1 MFKNISFISISAV
14 FGAAFT
20 FLANL
25 IFITYLDLSDFGLLA
40 SSLVTINLYAS
51 FVGFGIGLFWLNI
64 YGVEGFKAAR
74 WLLPTL
80 RLVFILVSLAITLIL
95 LLSFFEGNRVNKF
108 ILILIPWLLALV
120 LNDLAAA
127 KLQLQKNFNLLSLW
141 LLFPHISRIIVAL
154 YIATVGG
161 GLINIA
167 NGFFFTATIII
178 LLAIFQI
185 NELLKQNKE
194 IENRITIREIPSIID
209 VLKRSWPFAA
219 SGFLYYIFFQTNIL
233 ILYWI
238 IGPDAAGIYY
248 AAFMVSVAIYII
260 PSAIFQ
266 KYLLPMQHSWAHDN
280 KSKLL
285 AVFRFSCGA
294 MLLSG
299 ICVAAIVMFATQASI
314 FSIFGD
320 EYSQASKIIFILA
333 IAIPFRFM
341 SIGIGG
347 LLSVKNLMTEK
358 IKCMAFVAAVNL
370 ILNFS
375 LIPYFS
381 YYGAAIA
388 TICSELVLLGLYLY
402 AIQKKLFGSNTW
414 MKWNI
419 SIKSIQD
426 L

>member
-25 IFITYLDLSDFGLLA
+25 IFITHLALSDFGLLA

-64 YGVEGFKAAR
+64 YGIEGYKAVR

-80 RLVFILVSLAITLIL
+80 RLVFILACLAITLIL
-95 LLSFFEGNRVNKF
+95 LLSLLEGNNVNKF
-108 ILILIPWLLALV
+108 ILFLIPWLLALV

-127 KLQLQKNFNLLSLW
+127 KLQLHKKFNLLSLW
-141 LLFPHISRIIVAL
+141 LLFPHLSRIIVAL
-154 YIATVGG
+154 YVASVGG

-167 NGFFFTATIII
+167 NGFFFMASLII
-178 LLAIFQI
+178 LLALFQI
-185 NELLKQNKE
+185 NKLLKQNKD
-194 IENRITIREIPSIID
+194 ISLRITSTQIPSIID
-209 VLKRSWPFAA
+209 VLKKSWPFAA

-266 KYLLPMQHSWAHDN
+266 KYLLPLQHSWAHDN

-285 AVFRFSCGA
+285 PVFRFSCGA

-299 ICVAAIVMFATQASI
+299 LCVAATVMLATQASI

-320 EYSQASKIIFILA
+320 EYFQASKIIFILA

-347 LLSVKNLMTEK
+347 FLSVKSLMTEK
-358 IKCMAFVAAVNL
+358 IKCMAFVAVINL
-370 ILNFS
+370 ILNFT

-388 TICSELVLLGLYLY
+388 TICSELALLGLYFN
-402 AIQKKLFGSNTW
+402 AIQKKLFGSSTW

>member
-1 MFKNISFISISAV
+1 MFKNISLISISAI
-14 FGAAFT
+14 FGAGFT
-20 FLANL
+20 FLANF
-25 IFITYLDLSDFGLLA
+25 IFITHLNLSDFGLLA
-40 SSLVTINLYAS
+40 SSLVTINLYVS

-64 YGVEGFKAAR
+64 YGIEGFKAAR

-80 RLVFILVSLAITLIL
+80 RLVFLFACLAITSIIL
-95 LLSFFEGNRVNKF
+95 LSVLEGSNINKF
-108 ILILIPWLLALV
+108 IFSLIPWLLALV

-127 KLQLQKNFNLLSLW
+127 KLQLQNKFNLLSLW
-141 LLFPHISRIIVAL
+141 LLFPHLSRIIVAI
-154 YIATVGG
+154 YIVCVGG
-161 GLINIA
+161 GLIDIA
-167 NGFFFTATIII
+167 NGFFFMAAIIMS
-178 LLAIFQI
+178 LALFQI
-185 NELLKQNKE
+185 NKLLKQD
-194 IENRITIREIPSIID
+194 RDITHEVVPIQVLSIID
-209 VLKRSWPFAA
+209 VFKKSWPFAA
-219 SGFLYYIFFQTNIL
+219 SGFVYYIFFQTNIL
-233 ILYWI
+233 ILYWM

-260 PSAIFQ
+260 PSAIFT
-266 KYLLPMQHSWAHDN
+266 KYLLPLQHSWAQN
-280 KSKLL
+280 NASKLL
-285 AVFRFSCGA
+285 AVFRFSCGT

-299 ICVAAIVMFATQASI
+299 LCIAATVMVAAQMSI

-320 EYSQASKIIFILA
+320 EYFKASQIILILA

-358 IKCMAFVAAVNL
+358 IKCMSVVAAVNL

-388 TICSELVLLGLYLY
+388 TICSEFVLLALYLTT
-402 AIQKKLFGSNTW
+402 IQKKLFGSSTW
-414 MKWNI
+414 AKWNI
-419 SIKSIQD
+419 SIKSLQD

>member
-1 MFKNISFISISAV
+1 MFKNISFISISALL
-14 FGAAFT
+14 GAVLT
-20 FLANL
+20 FLANF
-25 IFITYLDLSDFGLLA
+25 IFISQLDLSAFGLLA

-64 YGVEGFKAAR
+64 YGIEGSKAGR

-80 RLVFILVSLAITLIL
+80 RLVFILVCLAITLIL
-95 LLSFFEGNRVNKF
+95 LLYFFEGNNVNKF
-108 ILILIPWLLALV
+108 ILLLAPWLLALV

-127 KLQLQKNFNLLSLW
+127 KLQLQKKFNLLSLW
-141 LLFPHISRIIVAL
+141 LLFPHLSRIIVAI
-154 YIATVGG
+154 YVASVGG
-161 GLINIA
+161 GLIDIT
-167 NGFFFTATIII
+167 NGFFFMAAFLI
-178 LLAIFQI
+178 LFALFQI
-185 NELLKQNKE
+185 NQLLKQDKD
-194 IENRITIREIPSIID
+194 ISHRIASTEVPTIID
-209 VLKRSWPFAA
+209 VLHKSWPFAV

-248 AAFMVSVAIYII
+248 AAFMISVAIYII

-266 KYLLPMQHSWAHDN
+266 KYLLPLQHGWAHDN
-280 KSKLL
+280 ESKLL
-285 AVFRFSCGA
+285 AVFRFSCGT
-294 MLLSG
+294 MLLG
-299 ICVAAIVMFATQASI
+299 GLCVAATVILASQSSI

-320 EYSQASKIIFILA
+320 EYFQTSKIIFILA

-347 LLSVKNLMTEK
+347 FLSVKNLMTDK
-358 IKCMAFVAAVNL
+358 IKCMAFVAVINL

-388 TICSELVLLGLYLY
+388 TICSEFILLGLYLNT
-402 AIQKKLFGSNTW
+402 IQKKLFGSSTW

-419 SIKSIQD
+419 SIKSLQD
-426 L
+426 F

>member
-1 MFKNISFISISAV
+1 MFKNISFISISALL
-14 FGAAFT
+14 GAVLT
-20 FLANL
+20 FLANF
-25 IFITYLDLSDFGLLA
+25 IFISQLDLSAFGLLA

-80 RLVFILVSLAITLIL
+80 RLVFILACLAITLIL
-95 LLSFFEGNRVNKF
+95 LLYFFEDNNVNKF
-108 ILILIPWLLALV
+108 ILLLAPWLLALV
-120 LNDLAAA
+120 LNDLAVA
-127 KLQLQKNFNLLSLW
+127 KLQLQKKFNLLSLC
-141 LLFPHISRIIVAL
+141 LLFPHLSRIIVAI
-154 YIATVGG
+154 YVASVGG
-161 GLINIA
+161 GLIDIT
-167 NGFFFTATIII
+167 NGFFFMAAFLI
-178 LLAIFQI
+178 LFALFQI
-185 NELLKQNKE
+185 NQLLKKDMDTSH
-194 IENRITIREIPSIID
+194 RIISIQAPSIID
-209 VLKRSWPFAA
+209 VLKKSWPFAA

-248 AAFMVSVAIYII
+248 AAFMISVAIYII

-266 KYLLPMQHSWAHDN
+266 KYLLPLQHSWANDN
-280 KSKLL
+280 ESKLL

-294 MLLSG
+294 MLLG
-299 ICVAAIVMFATQASI
+299 GLCVAATIMLASQASI

-320 EYSQASKIIFILA
+320 EYFQTSKIIFILA

-358 IKCMAFVAAVNL
+358 IKCMAFVAVINL
-370 ILNFS
+370 VLNFS

-388 TICSELVLLGLYLY
+388 TICSEFILLGLYFN
-402 AIQKKLFGSNTW
+402 AIQKKLFGSSTW

-419 SIKSIQD
+419 SIKSLQD

>member
-14 FGAAFT
+14 LGAALT
-20 FLANL
+20 FLANFV
-25 IFITYLDLSDFGLLA
+25 FISQLDLSDFGILA

-64 YGVEGFKAAR
+64 YGIEGFKAAR

-80 RLVFILVSLAITLIL
+80 RLVFILACLAIALIL
-95 LLSFFEGNRVNKF
+95 LLYFFKANNVNKF
-108 ILILIPWLLALV
+108 ILLLAPWLLALV

-127 KLQLQKNFNLLSLW
+127 KLQLQKKFNLLSLW
-141 LLFPHISRIIVAL
+141 LLFPHLSRIIVAT
-154 YIATVGG
+154 YVACIGG
-161 GLINIA
+161 GLIDIT
-167 NGFFFTATIII
+167 NGFFFMAAVLI
-178 LLAIFQI
+178 LFALFQI
-185 NELLKQNKE
+185 NQLLKKNKE
-194 IENRITIREIPSIID
+194 IGHRIISIQAPSIID
-209 VLKRSWPFAA
+209 VLQKSWPFAA

-248 AAFMVSVAIYII
+248 AAFMISVAIYII

-266 KYLLPMQHSWAHDN
+266 KYLLPLQHSWAHDN
-280 KSKLL
+280 ESKLL
-285 AVFRFSCGA
+285 AVFRFSCGS
-294 MLLSG
+294 MLLG
-299 ICVAAIVMFATQASI
+299 GLCVAAIVMLASQASI

-320 EYSQASKIIFILA
+320 EYFQTSKIIFILS

-358 IKCMAFVAAVNL
+358 IKCMAFVAVINL

-388 TICSELVLLGLYLY
+388 TICSELILLALYLN
-402 AIQKKLFGSNTW
+402 AIQKKLFGSSTW

-419 SIKSIQD
+419 SIKSLQD